1 LGKIDFLIHQNHHGG
16 STLVRIP
23 PARTTQTRRCAVLVA
38 TLAVTPALPAAP
50 SNAVNKSGYTLTN
63 PTPRELWRGLSA
75 DRPDVTESPI
85 TVDAGAVQLE
95 MSFFDYAKN
104 GGAESWIAAP
114 FNLKV
119 GLTNDTDI
127 QFVFDTYVHVRD
139 SGETKSGIGDVQ
151 IRLKLNLWG
160 NDSGETALAIMPF
173 VKIPTA
179 SDDLGNDEFEGGL
192 IIPWGT
198 KLTDTIGLGLMAEV
212 DVVYD
217 DADDDY
223 DLEFVTTAVIG
234 VAVTD
239 AFGVF
244 LEGVGITPTDGDFRA
259 LLGFGGTYSLSEN
272 VVLDAGVNI
281 GLTGDADD
289 VNVFTG
295 ITIRF

>member
-1 LGKIDFLIHQNHHGG
+1 MSAPHCHRSVLLHLFALGIIAA
-16 STLVRIP
+16 STFGDDTDQQH
-23 PARTTQTRRCAVLVA
+23 AAVD
-38 TLAVTPALPAAP
+38 
-50 SNAVNKSGYTLTN
+50 KSGYTILN
-63 PTPRELWRGLSA
+63 PTPRALWRDLSA
-75 DRPDVTESPI
+75 DRPDITESPI

-104 GGAESWIAAP
+104 GSAESWTAAP

-119 GLTNDTDI
+119 GLTNSTDI
-127 QFVFDTYVHVRD
+127 QFVFDPYVHVRD
-139 SGETKSGIGDVQ
+139 SGSTDSGIGDVQ
-151 IRLKLNLWG
+151 IRLKMNLWG
-160 NDSGETALAIMPF
+160 NDGGDTALAIMPF
-173 VKIPTA
+173 IKIPTA
-179 SDDLGNDEFEGGL
+179 SDDLGNDKIEGGL
-192 IIPWGT
+192 IVPWGT
-198 KLTDTIGLGLMAEV
+198 DLTESIGLGLMAEV

-223 DLEFVTTAVIG
+223 DLEFVTTAVLG

-239 AFGVF
+239 AFGVY

-259 LLGFGGTYSLSEN
+259 LLGVGGTYALSDN

-295 ITIRF
+295 TTIRF